1 MSSRRFPPSRVSTA
15 LTTLALVSAAALSGC
30 GGGGDAD
37 AAAGAS
43 TASGT
48 IDGFGSIVVNGVRYD
63 DSRARVFDADDAGG
77 TTSVLGLGM
86 VVDVVAG
93 PVQTGASGELTAV
106 ATQVRYR
113 SEVQGPL
120 TAIAGD
126 VLTVLGQSVRIGSA
140 TVFEEGR
147 NATLQ
152 TGRVLE
158 VYGQRDASGQ
168 ITATRIDIE
177 DDADEPY
184 SLQAPIAALDTVAR
198 RFQVGDAVVL
208 YGGATGVPA
217 QLADGD
223 VLRVRLSRTP
233 DASGQWQATTVRAVS
248 PLATAEAASG
258 VQADLEGYI
267 TRVDSSSRFAI
278 GQVTVDVSAA
288 QRLPADLAVGSLVEV
303 EGRWVDG
310 VLLAREVELERRLDA
325 DAGFEIDA
333 RITALDS
340 VAGTLE
346 LRGVTVDYRNARFE
360 DGPATRLAVGVRVEV
375 QGSLSADGRTLV
387 ASVVEFD

>member
-1 MSSRRFPPSRVSTA
+1 MSARRFHPSRLSTT
-15 LTTLALVSAAALSGC
+15 LTTLALLSAATLSGC

-37 AAAGAS
+37 PAAGIS

-48 IDGFGSIVVNGVRYD
+48 IEGFGSIVVNGVRYD
-63 DSRARVFDADDAGG
+63 DSSARVFDADE
-77 TTSVLGLGM
+77 TSGSTGVLGLGM

-93 PVQTGASGELTAV
+93 PVQAGASGAPTAV

-126 VLTVLGQSVRIGSA
+126 LLTVLGQSVRIGAA

-147 NATLQ
+147 SATLQ

-158 VYGQRDASGQ
+158 VYGLRDASGQ

-198 RFQVGDAVVL
+198 RFRIGDAEVL
-208 YGGATGVPA
+208 YGSATGVPA

-248 PLATAEAASG
+248 PLATTEAASG
-258 VQADLEGYI
+258 VKADLEGYI

-288 QRLPADLAVGSLVEV
+288 QRLPANLAVGSLVEV

-310 VLLAREVELERRLDA
+310 VLQAREVELERRLDA

-340 VAGTLE
+340 VAGTLA

-375 QGSLSADGRTLV
+375 SGSLSSDGRTLV
-387 ASVVEFD
+387 ASVVDFD

>member
-1 MSSRRFPPSRVSTA
+1 MSARRFHPSRLSTT
-15 LTTLALVSAAALSGC
+15 LTTLALLSAATLSGC

-37 AAAGAS
+37 PAAGIS

-48 IDGFGSIVVNGVRYD
+48 IEGFGSIVVNGVRYD
-63 DSRARVFDADDAGG
+63 DSSARVFDADE
-77 TTSVLGLGM
+77 TSGSTGVLGLGM

-93 PVQTGASGELTAV
+93 PVQAGASGAPTAV

-120 TAIAGD
+120 TAVAGD
-126 VLTVLGQSVRIGSA
+126 VLTVLGQSVRIGPA

-152 TGRVLE
+152 TGRVVE
-158 VYGQRDASGQ
+158 VYGLRDASGQ
-168 ITATRIDIE
+168 ISATRIDIE
-177 DDADEPY
+177 DDTDEPY
-184 SLQAPIAALDTVAR
+184 SLQAPIASLDTVAR
-198 RFQVGDAVVL
+198 RFHIGDAVVV
-208 YGGATGVPA
+208 YGSASAVPA

-233 DASGQWQATTVRAVS
+233 DASGQWQATAVRAVG
-248 PLATAEAASG
+248 PLATDEVAGG
-258 VQADLEGYI
+258 VPADLEGYI
-267 TRVDSSSRFAI
+267 TRMDSSSRFAI
-278 GQVTVDVSAA
+278 GQVTVDASAA
-288 QRLPADLAVGSLVEV
+288 RRLPADLAVGSLVEV
-303 EGRWVDG
+303 DGRWVDG
-310 VLLAREVELERRLDA
+310 VLLAREVALERRLDA

-340 VAGTLE
+340 SAGTFE
-346 LRGVTVDYRNARFE
+346 LRGVVVDYRGARFE

-375 QGSLSADGRTLV
+375 QGHLASDGRTLV